1 MLVVCFD
8 LFFINFISITMTSFT
23 KILQEHPELAIFL
36 TLALG
41 FALGHIKIG
50 TFKIGVVLGTL
61 FAGVLIGQLN
71 IQVPPI
77 VKVIFFDFFLFAT
90 GYKVGPQFF
99 QGLKKNAFPQL
110 MLTVVICVSCLLIAF
125 GISKL
130 FGYDTGT
137 AAGLLA
143 GAFSESTLIGTAS
156 ETINKLPISEIEKA
170 RLINHM
176 PVAYSVTYLIGATSF
191 VFFLTTIAPKLLGI
205 NLVEESK
212 KLSETLSGEVEYE
225 PGIQSAYQRWIV
237 RAYQM
242 TNEKWVGLTIS
253 EFEKLNKDLGLVIQR
268 MRHNQELIEPSPKT
282 IISKDD
288 VLVIMAQHGII
299 LNSLTHIGPE
309 VLDEEL
315 LKFPLAH
322 MDITVTNRGV
332 SGKTIRHLRKRFGNG
347 LMLDKVTREY
357 QEIPFNLNTVLLR
370 GDVLKVT
377 GKMVLIEKASKE
389 IGYLD
394 RLSSATDIVF
404 IGLGIFLGGL
414 FGLLSVTIFGISITL
429 TTSGG
434 ALVMGLVFGW
444 LHSRTPVFGS
454 IPQAALWIFDN
465 VGLATFIG
473 LVGLAAGP
481 SFISGLQEMGFSII
495 LAGLMVAIL
504 PHIIGLYFGKYV
516 LKMNPIILLGAQTG
530 AGTSTIG
537 LKAIQDASASKF
549 PVLGYTIPYA
559 LGNILLTAWGPVIV
573 SLMN

>member
-1 MLVVCFD
+1 MEK
-8 LFFINFISITMTSFT
+8 IAH
-23 KILQEHPELAIFL
+23 ILQQHPELAVFL
-36 TLALG
+36 TLSLG

-71 IQVPPI
+71 IEIPPI
-77 VKVIFFDFFLFAT
+77 VKTIFFDFFLFAT

-110 MLTVVICVSCLLIAF
+110 MLTVVICVSCLLIAY
-125 GISKL
+125 GMAL
-130 FGYDTGT
+130 FLNYDTGT

-156 ETINKLPISEIEKA
+156 EAIHQLPISEEEKM
-170 RLINHM
+170 RLVNHI
-176 PVAYSVTYLIGATSF
+176 PVAYSLTYLIGATSF
-191 VFFLTTIAPKLLGI
+191 VFFLTTIAPKLLRI
-205 NLVEESK
+205 NLVEESE
-212 KLSETLSGEVEYE
+212 KLSQTLIGDTEHE
-225 PGIQSAYQRWIV
+225 PGIQSAYQRWII
-237 RAYQM
+237 RAYQI

-253 EFEKLNKDLGLVIQR
+253 EFEKKNKDLRLIIQR
-268 MRHNQELIEPSPKT
+268 MRHNQELIEPTSET
-282 IISKDD
+282 IIQKDD
-288 VLVIMAQHGII
+288 ILVIMAQHGII
-299 LNSLTHIGPE
+299 LNSLSNIGPE

-322 MDITVTNRGV
+322 MDITITNKEI
-332 SGKTIRHLRKRFGNG
+332 SGKTIKQLRDRFGNG
-347 LMLDKVTREY
+347 LMLDKITREH

-370 GDVLKVT
+370 GDVLKLT
-377 GKMVLIEKASKE
+377 GKMVLIEKAAKE

-394 RLSSATDIVF
+394 RLSVATDIVF
-404 IGLGIFLGGL
+404 LGLGIVLGGL
-414 FGLLSVTIFGISITL
+414 FGLLSITIFGISITL

-444 LHSRTPVFGS
+444 LHSRTPIFGG
-454 IPQAALWIFDN
+454 IPEPALWIFDN

-473 LVGLAAGP
+473 LVGMAAGP
-481 SFISGLQEMGFSII
+481 SFISGLQEMGFSIVI
-495 LAGLMVAIL
+495 AGFVVAIV
-504 PHIIGLYFGKYV
+504 PHIIGLLFGKYI

-559 LGNILLTAWGPVIV
+559 LGNILLTAWGPILV
-573 SLMN
+573 SMMN

>member
-1 MLVVCFD
+1 ME
-8 LFFINFISITMTSFT
+8 SFAR
-23 KILQEHPELAIFL
+23 ILRDHPELAVFL
-36 TLALG
+36 TLSLG

-71 IQVPPI
+71 IEIPPI
-77 VKVIFFDFFLFAT
+77 VKTIFFDFFLFAT

-110 MLTVVICVSCLLIAF
+110 MLTVVICVSCLLIAY
-125 GISKL
+125 GMSKL
-130 FGYDTGT
+130 LGYDTGT

-156 ETINKLPISEIEKA
+156 EAIHQLPISEIEKT
-170 RLINHM
+170 RLVNHI
-176 PVAYSVTYLIGATSF
+176 PVAYSLTYLIGATSF

-205 NLVEESK
+205 NLVEESE
-212 KLSETLSGEVEYE
+212 KLSQTLTGDTEHE
-225 PGIQSAYQRWIV
+225 PGIQSAYQRWII
-237 RAYQM
+237 RAYQI
-242 TNEKWVGLTIS
+242 TNDKWVGITIS
-253 EFEKLNKDLGLVIQR
+253 EFEEINKDLQLIIQR
-268 MRHNQELIEPSPKT
+268 IRHNQELLEPSPET
-282 IISKDD
+282 IIHKDD
-288 VLVIMAQHGII
+288 ILVIMAQHGII
-299 LNSLTHIGPE
+299 LNSLSNIGPE

-322 MDITVTNRGV
+322 MDITITNKDI
-332 SGKTIRHLRKRFGNG
+332 SGKTIRQLRDRFGNG
-347 LMLDKVTREY
+347 LMLDKITREY

-370 GDVLKVT
+370 GDVLKLT
-377 GKMVLIEKASKE
+377 GKMVLMEKAAKE

-394 RLSSATDIVF
+394 RLSTATDIVF
-404 IGLGIFLGGL
+404 LGLGIVLGGL
-414 FGLLSVTIFGISITL
+414 FGLLSITILGISITL

-444 LHSRTPVFGS
+444 LHSRTPIFGS
-454 IPQAALWIFDN
+454 IPEPALWIFDN

-473 LVGLAAGP
+473 LVGMAAGP
-481 SFISGLQEMGFSII
+481 SFISGLQEMGFSIVI
-495 LAGLMVAIL
+495 AGFVVAIV
-504 PHIIGLYFGKYV
+504 PHIIGLFFGKYI

-559 LGNILLTAWGPVIV
+559 LGNILLTAWGPILV
-573 SLMN
+573 SMMN

>member
-1 MLVVCFD
+1 
-8 LFFINFISITMTSFT
+8 MTSFT
-23 KILQEHPELAIFL
+23 IILQEHPELAVFL
-36 TLALG
+36 TLAFG

-61 FAGVLIGQLN
+61 FAGVLIGQLD
-71 IQVPPI
+71 IEVPSI
-77 VKVIFFDFFLFAT
+77 VKIIFFDFFLFAT

-156 ETINKLPISEIEKA
+156 ETINKLPIAEIEKA

-205 NLVEESK
+205 NLIEESE
-212 KLSETLSGEVEYE
+212 KLSQTLTGETEHE
-225 PGIQSAYQRWIV
+225 PGIQSAYQRWII
-237 RAYQM
+237 RAYQI
-242 TNEKWVGLTIS
+242 TNEKWIGMTIT
-253 EFEKLNKDLGLVIQR
+253 EFEKNNKDLRFIIQR
-268 MRHNQELIEPSPKT
+268 MRHNNELVEPMPNT
-282 IISKDD
+282 IINKDD

-299 LNSLTHIGPE
+299 LNSLLNIGPE

-322 MDITVTNRGV
+322 MDITITNKDIAGN
-332 SGKTIRHLRKRFGNG
+332 TIGQLRNRFGNG
-347 LMLDKVTREY
+347 VMLDKITREY
-357 QEIPFNLNTVLLR
+357 QEIPFNLNTVLQR

-377 GKMVLIEKASKE
+377 GKMVLIEKAAKE

-404 IGLGIFLGGL
+404 LGLGIVLGGL
-414 FGLLSVTIFGISITL
+414 FGLLSITIFGISITL

-444 LHSRTPVFGS
+444 LHSRTPIFGS
-454 IPQAALWIFDN
+454 IPEAALWIFDN

-481 SFISGLQEMGFSII
+481 TFISGLKEMGFSIV
-495 LAGLMVAIL
+495 LAGLVVAIV
-504 PHIIGLYFGKYV
+504 PHIIGLFFGKYI

>member
-1 MLVVCFD
+1 
-8 LFFINFISITMTSFT
+8 LFQFTLNSITMVIFT
-23 KILQEHPELAIFL
+23 KILQEHPELAVFL
-36 TLALG
+36 TLAFG

-61 FAGVLIGQLN
+61 FAGVLIGQLD
-71 IQVPPI
+71 IEVPSI
-77 VKVIFFDFFLFAT
+77 VKIIFFDFFLFAT

-110 MLTVVICVSCLLIAF
+110 MLTVVICVSCLLISF
-125 GISKL
+125 GVSKL
-130 FGYDTGT
+130 FGYDVGT

-205 NLVEESK
+205 NLIEESE
-212 KLSETLSGEVEYE
+212 KLSKTLTGETEHE
-225 PGIQSAYQRWIV
+225 PGIQSAYQRWII
-237 RAYQM
+237 RAYQI
-242 TNEKWVGLTIS
+242 TNEKWIGMTIA
-253 EFEKLNKDLGLVIQR
+253 EFEKRSIDLGLVIQR
-268 MRHNQELIEPSPKT
+268 IRHNEKLIEPSPET
-282 IISKDD
+282 IIHKDD
-288 VLVIMAQHGII
+288 ILVIMAQHGII
-299 LNSLTHIGPE
+299 LNSLSIIGPE

-322 MDITVTNRGV
+322 MDITLTNKDIA
-332 SGKTIRHLRKRFGNG
+332 GKTIGQMRNRFGNG
-347 LMLDKVTREY
+347 LMLDKITREY

-377 GKMVLIEKASKE
+377 GKMVLIEKAAKE
-389 IGYLD
+389 VGYLD

-404 IGLGIFLGGL
+404 LGLGIFLGGL

-444 LHSRTPVFGS
+444 LHSRTPIFGS
-454 IPQAALWIFDN
+454 IPEAALWIFDN

-481 SFISGLQEMGFSII
+481 TFISGLKEMGFSIV
-495 LAGLMVAIL
+495 LAGLVVAIV

-516 LKMNPIILLGAQTG
+516 LKINPIILLGAQTG

-559 LGNILLTAWGPVIV
+559 LGNILLTAWGPIIV
-573 SLMN
+573 SMMS

>member
-1 MLVVCFD
+1 MVI
-8 LFFINFISITMTSFT
+8 FI
-23 KILQEHPELAIFL
+23 KILQEHPELAVFL
-36 TLALG
+36 VLAFG

-71 IQVPPI
+71 IEVPSI
-77 VKVIFFDFFLFAT
+77 VKIIFFDFFLFAT

-110 MLTVVICVSCLLIAF
+110 MLTIVICVSCLLIAF

-191 VFFLTTIAPKLLGI
+191 VFFLTTIAPRLLGI
-205 NLVEESK
+205 NLIEESE
-212 KLSETLSGEVEYE
+212 KLSKTLTGETEHE
-225 PGIQSAYQRWIV
+225 PGIQSAYQRWII
-237 RAYQM
+237 RAYQI
-242 TNEKWVGLTIS
+242 TNEKWIGMTIA
-253 EFEKLNKDLGLVIQR
+253 EFENNNKDLRLAIQR
-268 MRHNQELIEPSPKT
+268 MRHKEKLIEPSPET
-282 IISKDD
+282 IIHKDD

-299 LNSLTHIGPE
+299 LNSLSIIGPE

-322 MDITVTNRGV
+322 MDVTITNKEIA
-332 SGKTIRHLRKRFGNG
+332 GKTIGQLRNHFGNG
-347 LMLDKVTREY
+347 LMLDKITREY
-357 QEIPFNLNTVLLR
+357 HEIPFNLNTVLLR
-370 GDVLKVT
+370 GDVLKLT
-377 GKMVLIEKASKE
+377 GKMVLMEKAAKE

-404 IGLGIFLGGL
+404 LGLGIVLGGL

-434 ALVMGLVFGW
+434 ALIMGLVFGW
-444 LHSRTPVFGS
+444 LHSRTPIFGS
-454 IPQAALWIFDN
+454 IPEAALWIFDN

-481 SFISGLQEMGFSII
+481 TFISGLKEMGFSII
-495 LAGLMVAIL
+495 LAGLVVAIV
-504 PHIIGLYFGKYV
+504 PHIIGLFFGKYV

-573 SLMN
+573 SLMS

>member
-1 MLVVCFD
+1 MEE
-8 LFFINFISITMTSFT
+8 IAH
-23 KILQEHPELAIFL
+23 ILRQHPELAVFL
-36 TLALG
+36 TLSLG

-71 IQVPPI
+71 IEIPPI
-77 VKVIFFDFFLFAT
+77 VKTIFFDFFLFAT

-110 MLTVVICVSCLLIAF
+110 MLTIVICVSCLLIAY
-125 GISKL
+125 GMAL
-130 FGYDTGT
+130 FLNYDTGT

-156 ETINKLPISEIEKA
+156 EAIHQLPIAEPEKI
-170 RLINHM
+170 RLINHI
-176 PVAYSVTYLIGATSF
+176 PVAYSLTYLIGATSF
-191 VFFLTTIAPKLLGI
+191 VFFLTTIAPKLLRI
-205 NLVEESK
+205 NLVEESE
-212 KLSETLSGEVEYE
+212 KLSQTLTGDTEHE
-225 PGIQSAYQRWIV
+225 PGIQSAYQRWII
-237 RAYQM
+237 RAYQI

-253 EFEKLNKDLGLVIQR
+253 EFEKKNKELRLIIQR
-268 MRHNQELIEPSPKT
+268 MRHNLELIEPTPET
-282 IISKDD
+282 IIHKDD
-288 VLVIMAQHGII
+288 ILVIMAQHGII
-299 LNSLTHIGPE
+299 LNSLSNIGPE

-322 MDITVTNRGV
+322 MDVTITNKEI
-332 SGKTIRHLRKRFGNG
+332 SGKTIKQLRKRFANG
-347 LMLDKVTREY
+347 LMLDKITREY

-370 GDVLKVT
+370 GDVLKLT
-377 GKMVLIEKASKE
+377 GKMDLIEKAAKE

-394 RLSSATDIVF
+394 RLSVATDIVF
-404 IGLGIFLGGL
+404 LGLGIVLGGL
-414 FGLLSVTIFGISITL
+414 FGLLSITIFGISITL

-444 LHSRTPVFGS
+444 LHSRTPIFGG
-454 IPQAALWIFDN
+454 IPEPALWIFDN

-473 LVGLAAGP
+473 LVGMAAGP
-481 SFISGLQEMGFSII
+481 SFISGLQEMGFSIVI
-495 LAGLMVAIL
+495 AGFVVAIV
-504 PHIIGLYFGKYV
+504 PHIIGLLFGKYV

-559 LGNILLTAWGPVIV
+559 LGNILLTAWGPILV
-573 SLMN
+573 SMMN

>member
-1 MLVVCFD
+1 
-8 LFFINFISITMTSFT
+8 MTSFT
-23 KILQEHPELAIFL
+23 KILQEHPELAVFL
-36 TLALG
+36 TLAFG

-61 FAGVLIGQLN
+61 FAGVLIGQLD
-71 IQVPPI
+71 IQVPSI
-77 VKVIFFDFFLFAT
+77 VKIIFFDFFLFAT

-125 GISKL
+125 GVSKL

-205 NLVEESK
+205 NLVEESE
-212 KLSETLSGEVEYE
+212 KLSQTLTGETEHE
-225 PGIQSAYQRWIV
+225 PGVQSAYQRWII
-237 RAYQM
+237 RAYQI
-242 TNEKWVGLTIS
+242 TNEQWVGLTIS
-253 EFEKLNKDLGLVIQR
+253 EFEKKNKDLRLVIQR

-299 LNSLTHIGPE
+299 LNSLSHIGPE

-322 MDITVTNRGV
+322 MDITITNKDV
-332 SGKTIRHLRKRFGNG
+332 SGKTIRQLRNRFGNG

-377 GKMVLIEKASKE
+377 GKMILIEKAAKE
-389 IGYLD
+389 VGYLD

-414 FGLLSVTIFGISITL
+414 FGLLSVTVFGISITL

-434 ALVMGLVFGW
+434 ALVMGLIFGW

-454 IPQAALWIFDN
+454 IPEAALWIFDN

-481 SFISGLQEMGFSII
+481 TFISGLKEMGFSIV
-495 LAGLMVAIL
+495 LAGLVVAIV

-559 LGNILLTAWGPVIV
+559 LGNILLTAWGPIIV
-573 SLMN
+573 SMMS

>member
-1 MLVVCFD
+1 ME
-8 LFFINFISITMTSFT
+8 SFAH
-23 KILQEHPELAIFL
+23 ILREHPELAVFL
-36 TLALG
+36 TLSLG

-50 TFKIGVVLGTL
+50 SFKIGVVLGTL

-71 IQVPPI
+71 IQIPPI
-77 VKVIFFDFFLFAT
+77 VKTIFFDFFLFAT

-110 MLTVVICVSCLLIAF
+110 MLTLVICVSCLLIAF

-130 FGYDTGT
+130 LGYDTGT

-156 ETINKLPISEIEKA
+156 EAIHQLPISEVEQSK
-170 RLINHM
+170 LINHI
-176 PVAYSVTYLIGATSF
+176 PVAYSLTYLIGATSF

-212 KLSETLSGEVEYE
+212 KLSETLTGETEQE
-225 PGIQSAYQRWIV
+225 PGLELVYQSWII
-237 RAYQM
+237 RAYRI
-242 TNEKWVGLTIS
+242 TNEKLFGLTIS
-253 EFEKLNKDLGLVIQR
+253 EFEKANKDLRLAIQR
-268 MRHNQELIEPSPKT
+268 IRHNQELIDPTPNT
-282 IISKDD
+282 IIHEGDI
-288 VLVIMAQHGII
+288 LVIMARQGII
-299 LNSLTHIGPE
+299 MTSLSNIGPE

-322 MDITVTNRGV
+322 MDVTITNKNI
-332 SGKTIRHLRKRFGNG
+332 SGKTIRSLRDHFSSGV
-347 LMLDKVTREY
+347 MLDKITREY
-357 QEIPFNLNTVLLR
+357 QEIPFNLDTILER
-370 GDVLKVT
+370 GDVLKLS
-377 GKMVLIEKASKE
+377 GKMVLIEKAAKE

-394 RLSSATDIVF
+394 RQSSATDIVF
-404 IGLGIFLGGL
+404 LGLGIVLGGF
-414 FGLLSVTIFGISITL
+414 FGLLSVTVFGISITL

-434 ALVMGLVFGW
+434 ALVMGLIFGW
-444 LHSRTPVFGS
+444 LHSHTPIFGS
-454 IPQAALWIFDN
+454 IPEPALWIFDN

-473 LVGLAAGP
+473 LVGMAAGP
-481 SFISGLQEMGFSII
+481 SFISGLQEMGFSIVI
-495 LAGLMVAIL
+495 AGFFVSIV
-504 PHIIGLYFGKYV
+504 PHVIGLFFGKYV

-559 LGNILLTAWGPVIV
+559 LGNILLTAWGPILV
-573 SLMN
+573 SMMN

>member
-1 MLVVCFD
+1 
-8 LFFINFISITMTSFT
+8 MTNFT
-23 KILQEHPELAIFL
+23 KILQEHPELAVFL
-36 TLALG
+36 TLAFG

-61 FAGVLIGQLN
+61 FAGVLIGQLD
-71 IQVPPI
+71 IQVPSI
-77 VKVIFFDFFLFAT
+77 VKIIFFDFFLFAT

-125 GISKL
+125 GVSKL

-205 NLVEESK
+205 NLIEESE
-212 KLSETLSGEVEYE
+212 KLSETLTGETEHE
-225 PGIQSAYQRWIV
+225 PGVQSAYQRWII
-237 RAYQM
+237 RAYQIS
-242 TNEKWVGLTIS
+242 NEKWLGMTIK
-253 EFEKLNKDLGLVIQR
+253 EFEKCNKDLGLVIQR
-268 MRHNQELIEPSPKT
+268 MRHDQELIEPSPKT
-282 IISKDD
+282 IIKKDD

-299 LNSLTHIGPE
+299 LNSLSHIGPE

-322 MDITVTNRGV
+322 MDITITNKDI
-332 SGKTIRHLRKRFGNG
+332 SGKTIRHLRNHFGNG
-347 LMLDKVTREY
+347 LMLDKITREY

-377 GKMVLIEKASKE
+377 GKMVLIEKAAKE
-389 IGYLD
+389 VGYLD

-434 ALVMGLVFGW
+434 ALVMGLIFGW

-454 IPQAALWIFDN
+454 IPEAALWIFDN

-481 SFISGLQEMGFSII
+481 TFISGLKEMGFSII
-495 LAGLMVAIL
+495 LAGLVVAIV

-573 SLMN
+573 SMMS

>member
-1 MLVVCFD
+1 MEKVAH
-8 LFFINFISITMTSFT
+8 
-23 KILQEHPELAIFL
+23 ILQGHPELAVFL
-36 TLALG
+36 TLSLG

-71 IQVPPI
+71 IQIPPI
-77 VKVIFFDFFLFAT
+77 VKTIFFDFFLFAT

-110 MLTVVICVSCLLIAF
+110 MLTLVICVSCLLIAF

-130 FGYDTGT
+130 LSYDTGT

-156 ETINKLPISEIEKA
+156 EAIHQLPITEIEKTK
-170 RLINHM
+170 LINHI
-176 PVAYSVTYLIGATSF
+176 PVAYSGTYLIGATSF
-191 VFFLTTIAPKLLGI
+191 VFFLTTIAPKILGI

-212 KLSETLSGEVEYE
+212 KLSQTLTGETEHE
-225 PGIQSAYQRWIV
+225 PGIQSAYQRWII
-237 RAYQM
+237 RAYQI

-253 EFEKLNKDLGLVIQR
+253 EFEKRNKDLRLVIQR
-268 MRHNQELIEPSPKT
+268 IRHNQELIEPSPKT
-282 IISKDD
+282 IIHKDD
-288 VLVIMAQHGII
+288 VLVIMAQHGI
-299 LNSLTHIGPE
+299 LLDSLSNIGPE

-322 MDITVTNRGV
+322 MDITITNKDI
-332 SGKTIRHLRKRFGNG
+332 SGKTIRQLRDKFGNG

-357 QEIPFNLNTVLLR
+357 QEIPFNLNTVLFR
-370 GDVLKVT
+370 GDVLKLT
-377 GKMVLIEKASKE
+377 GKMVLMEKAAKE

-394 RLSSATDIVF
+394 RLSTATDIVF
-404 IGLGIFLGGL
+404 LGLGIVLGGL
-414 FGLLSVTIFGISITL
+414 FGLLSITVFGISITL

-444 LHSRTPVFGS
+444 WHSRTPIFGS
-454 IPQAALWIFDN
+454 IPEPALWIFDN

-473 LVGLAAGP
+473 LVGMAAGP
-481 SFISGLQEMGFSII
+481 TFISGIQEMGFSII
-495 LAGLMVAIL
+495 LAGFIVSIV
-504 PHIIGLYFGKYV
+504 PHIIGLFFGRYI

-559 LGNILLTAWGPVIV
+559 LGNILLTAWGPVLV
-573 SLMN
+573 SMMN